1 MSKNQ
6 NHHLDDAPQIP
17 ANQKNQIS
25 EDPSDG
31 SRLTDKPEAVD
42 KTRLERRPRHDR
54 QDQERIEELGKRG
67 VATTDK
73 EA

>member
-17 ANQKNQIS
+17 ANQKNQTS
-25 EDPSDG
+25 DDPRDG
-31 SRLTDKPEAVD
+31 SRLTDNPEAYE
-42 KTRLERRPRHDR
+42 KTPLERRPEHDR
-54 QDQERIEELGKRG
+54 QDEERIEELGERG